1 MLYIVPTPIGN
12 LDDITV
18 RAKKVFEKAKIV
30 LCEDG
35 KITAKLFQLLEI
47 KNKPHFVNIVRNNV
61 FNTSGVTK
69 ALENIIGTNTDTN
82 LNNTIHI
89 FANLSLE
96 NDEQVVA
103 MVSDAGTPGIS
114 DPGYETIALAQK
126 LAVQYTV
133 LPGATAFVPSAVV
146 SNLISKEFIFWGF
159 LPLKKGRQTAWK
171 ELNNSQLPVIM
182 YESVHRIAKW
192 IEEAQVYLSPST
204 QICISQEIS
213 KKHENHWI
221 GTTSELSIYPLVE
234 KGEFVITV
242 RN

>member
-12 LDDITV
+12 LDDITI

-35 KITAKLFQLLEI
+35 KITAKLFQLLDI
-47 KNKPHFVNIVRNNV
+47 QNKPHFVNIVRNNI

-69 ALENIIGTNTDTN
+69 SLEKLIGTN
-82 LNNTIHI
+82 LNKNHI
-89 FANLSLE
+89 YANLSLE
-96 NDEQVVA
+96 NDIEIIA

-114 DPGYETIALAQK
+114 DPGYETIALAQN
-126 LAVQYTV
+126 LGVQYTV
-133 LPGATAFVPSAVV
+133 LPGVTAFVPSLVA
-146 SNLISKEFIFWGF
+146 SNLVSKEFIFWGF

-171 ELNNSQLPVIM
+171 KLSISDLPVII
-182 YESVHRIAKW
+182 YESVHRISKW
-192 IEEAQVYLSPST
+192 IEEAQLFLTPET

-213 KKHENHWI
+213 KKYENHWI
-221 GTTSELSIYPLVE
+221 GTIAELSDYPLVE

-242 RN
+242 KPIL